1 MIKKNKDLFKK
12 SWQYYISR
20 NVSVWHNELT
30 LYSTVKDYK
39 RYRLPIFLQFRLHHG
54 VHSDFYVLEKGKF
67 GRANF
72 TEELMNNLSN
82 PKYVGFLK
90 NIYKKNGK
98 KLTSLAKLSKVD
110 YKSLKKF
117 FKFYQYCI
125 CMLEITAMASKLV
138 TDKVLELLKGYE
150 NKEEI
155 IAYYSKSKGLA
166 PIQKLEKD
174 LDKLYGKKINVLK
187 EAKKLHKKYCWIPI
201 NFIGEPWDINY
212 FVKIIKNHKIDK
224 KSKLQKPKEK
234 ISDEYYLNLLS
245 EITYLNEY
253 RKSFFTQAN
262 YLVRP
267 VFEKIANKNKLK
279 NWHELSFL
287 TSSEILDLAKG
298 KGDGTK
304 EVIKKR
310 KRPFAMYN
318 DGLKEI
324 GFLHEDEVV
333 FFENRFRLKVVG
345 IKKVNGTIANKGK
358 IVGKTKVV
366 LETKDFKK
374 FKQGDILVAK
384 MTSVDFIPIMKKAA
398 AFITDE
404 GGLAC
409 HAAVVSREFNKP
421 CVVGTKLA
429 TQVFKDGDRVE
440 VDAERGIIK
449 KL

>member
-1 MIKKNKDLFKK
+1 M
-12 SWQYYISR
+12 
-20 NVSVWHNELT
+20 
-30 LYSTVKDYK
+30 
-39 RYRLPIFLQFRLHHG
+39 
-54 VHSDFYVLEKGKF
+54 
-67 GRANF
+67 
-72 TEELMNNLSN
+72 
-82 PKYVGFLK
+82 
-90 NIYKKNGK
+90 
-98 KLTSLAKLSKVD
+98 
-110 YKSLKKF
+110 
-117 FKFYQYCI
+117 
-125 CMLEITAMASKLV
+125 
-138 TDKVLELLKGYE
+138 
-150 NKEEI
+150 
-155 IAYYSKSKGLA
+155 
-166 PIQKLEKD
+166 
-174 LDKLYGKKINVLK
+174 
-187 EAKKLHKKYCWIPI
+187 
-201 NFIGEPWDINY
+201 
-212 FVKIIKNHKIDK
+212 
-224 KSKLQKPKEK
+224 
-234 ISDEYYLNLLS
+234 YYLNLLS